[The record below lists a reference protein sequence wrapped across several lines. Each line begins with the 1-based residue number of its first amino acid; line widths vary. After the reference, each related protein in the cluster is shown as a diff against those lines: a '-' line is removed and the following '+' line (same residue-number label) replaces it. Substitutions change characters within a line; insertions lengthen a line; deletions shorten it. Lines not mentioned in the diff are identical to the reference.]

1 MGARGYGGGAQRSE
15 RGSWLLSLGRGL
27 LGGLRDFNWFDFHFD
42 FKFNDL
48 TILYLRI
55 LYR

>member
-15 RGSWLLSLGRGL
+15 RGSWLLFLGRGL